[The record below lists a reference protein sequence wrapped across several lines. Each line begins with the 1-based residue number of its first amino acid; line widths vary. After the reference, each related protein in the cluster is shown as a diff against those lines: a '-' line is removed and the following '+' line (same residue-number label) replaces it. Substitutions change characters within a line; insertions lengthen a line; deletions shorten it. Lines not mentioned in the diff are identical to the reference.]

1 MNFSVLLAKFSTGLM
16 DKGIHQ
22 NGIFLERNT
31 FDSYPQ
37 KIRMTIAVLYF
48 PHSPT
53 STPSHLGTYPKFQY
67 PKGPFLCKIQAERF
81 SKIIKCVAGFSNIH
95 EQSN

>member
-1 MNFSVLLAKFSTGLM
+1 MHQHMNFSVLLAKFSTGLM

-37 KIRMTIAVLYF
+37 KIRMTTAVLYF

-53 STPSHLGTYPKFQY
+53 SIPPTLAHIPN
-67 PKGPFLCKIQAERF
+67 F
-81 SKIIKCVAGFSNIH
+81 SIEKVLSYVRYRLKDSARL
-95 EQSN
+95 